1 MLFAAALMTMTSCGI
16 QEIGG
21 EGKDP
26 AGGGIWGGP
35 VGGGQ
40 GDSGGLHTV
49 CYMTALDYK
58 KGYDWRSD
66 QARETVKCSLVV
78 FADGVPMM
86 KVPVGTDYETGSDPD
101 MHRIAGGNLY
111 TDYSSDSE
119 TVIKR
124 NGVQIFRYHGPES
137 LCGLEV
143 VEGDVYTLG
152 QSRSGCGFTFRKN
165 GEIIMER
172 RDGILIGNLVNDND
186 SLCFAFREQIKTADG
201 EIGRYY
207 SSVNGKVNQIA
218 VRDDIKSVWDILAVK
233 DRSIYLASLT
243 GVRSPVLFDG
253 NAMTTLPVPTGYSL
267 VSCRLFP
274 AEGSIGVEGLCRHD
288 NGRWLS
294 AIWLDGRLCA
304 SFTEEEITSLTVDG
318 SGICCTVN
326 PSRKASAGI
335 IYRSEEP
342 FGMPENYSVISASC
356 IKVIDGMLHVG
367 LSSLVCEKPVVWK
380 DGQIDSL
387 NINGFISSIHIE
399 SASGSV
405 FP

>member
-1 MLFAAALMTMTSCGI
+1 M
-16 QEIGG
+16 
-21 EGKDP
+21 
-26 AGGGIWGGP
+26 
-35 VGGGQ
+35 
-40 GDSGGLHTV
+40 
-49 CYMTALDYK
+49 
-58 KGYDWRSD
+58 
-66 QARETVKCSLVV
+66 
-78 FADGVPMM
+78 
-86 KVPVGTDYETGSDPD
+86 
-101 MHRIAGGNLY
+101 
-111 TDYSSDSE
+111 
-119 TVIKR
+119 
-124 NGVQIFRYHGPES
+124 
-137 LCGLEV
+137 
-143 VEGDVYTLG
+143 
-152 QSRSGCGFTFRKN
+152 
-165 GEIIMER
+165 
-172 RDGILIGNLVNDND
+172 
-186 SLCFAFREQIKTADG
+186 
-201 EIGRYY
+201 
-207 SSVNGKVNQIA
+207 NQIA

-367 LSSLVCEKPVVWK
+367 LSSLVGEKPLVWK

-387 NINGFISSIHIE
+387 NINGFISSIHTE
-399 SASGSV
+399 AASVSV